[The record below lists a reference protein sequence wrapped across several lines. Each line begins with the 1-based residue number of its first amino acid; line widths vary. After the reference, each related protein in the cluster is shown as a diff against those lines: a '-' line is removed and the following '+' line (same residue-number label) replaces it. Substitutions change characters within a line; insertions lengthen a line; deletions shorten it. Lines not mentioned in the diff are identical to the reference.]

1 MGWRRPFSERQSE
14 ANSVNQDH
22 DEHTPAA
29 GGQFIS
35 GKGGNDAPPTYQ
47 DASGAPVESNS
58 PLGYSVG
65 PVTITLLNITM
76 MIGAGIY
83 STPSSILSGTGSVGV
98 SFVYWTLGYLIC
110 LTSGAVY
117 LEFTA
122 YFPSR
127 SGSEVV
133 FLEQA
138 YPSPKWLFPTTFA
151 VQSVILSF
159 GSANA
164 TGEATFFCDFDSPTD
179 KPRFTV
185 MAKYLI
191 AISGHAGTDWQIK
204 GTALACYSAA
214 TLALVFNTKYAY
226 WFSNAVGLVKIG
238 TLLFV
243 IVTGFVVLGGN
254 TKVENPTLNF
264 QDAWSGSSTASAYGF
279 TTALYRIIFSYGG
292 YNNAFN
298 VANEVKNPVRSL
310 KIYATVALTVVYVLY
325 MFANVAFFAAIPQEE
340 IKASDL
346 TTAGLFFEKV
356 FGNSG
361 AIRGLNFLIALA
373 SFGNMISVI
382 IGLSRGIRECGRQGV
397 LPWTRFWVSTKPFGT
412 PLGPY
417 GVIWGITM
425 LMILAIPA
433 GDAFTFVNDLKIIPS
448 AIFNLAMGIGLYIVR
463 WRRKQANLPE
473 PEFKAW
479 HIVILF
485 NILVQLYLLVMPWY
499 PPAGGQYAGDVSFW
513 YAASAVTGIGILIAC
528 GIYYWLWAFIIPKYR
543 GYKLR
548 QELVDLGGGVQ
559 SNKLRKIPVA
569 ELEEWDATH
578 DKAGGRIDG
587 VAEEIQVQTKSSETS
602 FDRFE
607 RKKDTNTVLDASV

>member
-1 MGWRRPFSERQSE
+1 MAWRRPFGDRAAASGTVTEGQVEQIS
-14 ANSVNQDH
+14 NGSVQYIG
-22 DEHTPAA
+22 E
-29 GGQFIS
+29 
-35 GKGGNDAPPTYQ
+35 KGGNDAPPTYQ
-47 DASGAPVESNS
+47 DASGAPVENNS

-83 STPSSILSGTGSVGV
+83 STPASILAGTGSVGV
-98 SFVYWTLGYLIC
+98 SFVYWTLGYLLC
-110 LTSGAVY
+110 MASGAVY

-138 YPSPKWLFPTTFA
+138 YPRPMWLFPTTFA

-164 TGEATFFCDFDSPTD
+164 T
-179 KPRFTV
+179 V
-185 MAKYLI
+185 MANYLI
-191 AISGHAGTDWQIK
+191 AISGHEGTDWQIK
-204 GTALACYSAA
+204 GTALACYTLA
-214 TLALVFNTKYAY
+214 TLTLVFNTKYAY
-226 WFSNAVGLVKIG
+226 WFSNGVGIVKIC

-243 IVTGFVVLGGN
+243 IITGFVVLGGH
-254 TKVENPTLNF
+254 TKVQDPTANF
-264 QDAWSGSSTASAYGF
+264 KDAWSGSSSATAYGM

-310 KIYATVALTVVYVLY
+310 KIYATAALTTVYVLY
-325 MFANVAFFAAIPQEE
+325 MFANVAFFAAVPREDLE
-340 IKASDL
+340 NSGLTVAS
-346 TTAGLFFEKV
+346 LFFTAV

-361 AIRGLNFLIALA
+361 AVRGLNFLIALA
-373 SFGNMISVI
+373 SFGNMIAVI
-382 IGLSRGIRECGRQGV
+382 IGLSRRIRECGRQGV

-417 GVIWGITM
+417 AVIWFLTA
-425 LMILAIPA
+425 LMILAVPA
-433 GDAFTFVNDLKIIPS
+433 GDAFTFVNDLGVFPQ
-448 AIFNLAMGIGLYIVR
+448 AAFNLAMAVGIYVVR
-463 WRRKQANLPE
+463 WRRSKLNLPE

-479 HIVILF
+479 HVVIIF
-485 NILVQLYLLVMPWY
+485 NICIQLYLLIMPWY

-513 YAASAVTGIGILIAC
+513 YATYAVTGVGILLAC
-528 GIYYWLWAFIIPKYR
+528 AAYYWFWAFLIPKWK

-548 QELVDLGGGVQ
+548 QELISFEDGAQ
-559 SNKLRKIPVA
+559 SNQLRKVPYADVA
-569 ELEEWDATH
+569 EWDATH
-578 DKAGGRIDG
+578 DAAGRIINNTT
-587 VAEEIQVQTKSSETS
+587 VTEAPVQEKAVRTSSEGS
-602 FDRFE
+602 NSDVG
-607 RKKDTNTVLDASV
+607 NSVSVSNQKTGGV